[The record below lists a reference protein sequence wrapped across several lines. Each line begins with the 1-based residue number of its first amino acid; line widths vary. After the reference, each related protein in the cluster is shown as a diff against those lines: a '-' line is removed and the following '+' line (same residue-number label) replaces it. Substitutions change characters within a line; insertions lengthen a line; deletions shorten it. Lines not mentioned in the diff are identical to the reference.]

1 MSLNRDWGELDL
13 RLPTS
18 GVYLAASTTKVA
30 RNGMI
35 DREVNVMRPRLLRSS
50 RVTNI
55 GSQTEIAWK

>member
-30 RNGMI
+30 RNGMV
-35 DREVNVMRPRLLRSS
+35 DREGNVMKPRLLRSS
-50 RVTNI
+50 HVTNI
-55 GSQTEIAWK
+55 